1 MSGSA
6 AAPRRAGGGGA
17 RSRQRGSKRLGL
29 FTRLVRYDDGQ
40 SAAEVYADALE
51 QIESAERLGYDTA
64 WVAQHH
70 IDPAEGGLPSPLV
83 FLANAAARFDRIRLG
98 TAIVTLGLEDPIRVA
113 EDAAV
118 LDTLSG
124 GRLELGFGSG
134 GSKSSF
140 ELFGV
145 APEDKQR
152 VYAEKLAAIT
162 AALDG
167 AELVPGRPLHP
178 PVPTL
183 RERTWQ
189 ASFSVSGAERA
200 GAAGAGLLLSRTQP
214 RDPDVPLDVVQAD
227 LIRAYL
233 DALPAAATPRI
244 GASRSVFV
252 ADDHDEAQ
260 RWAHRGAL
268 RFLDHLRT
276 AGITGMA
283 STVDEVLRDSYIG
296 TPDQVAAQLSADTA
310 VTAAT
315 DLIVQIHPIDPD
327 QPAALRS
334 IELLATKVV
343 PQLDRLLTERVH
355 P

>member
-1 MSGSA
+1 MSHE
-6 AAPRRAGGGGA
+6 RAH
-17 RSRQRGSKRLGL
+17 RKRLGL
-29 FTRLVRYDDGQ
+29 FTRLVRYDDDQ
-40 SAAEVYADALE
+40 SAGQVYADALE
-51 QIESAERLGYDTA
+51 QIGLAERLGFATA

-70 IDPAEGGLPSPLV
+70 LDPAEGGLPSPLV
-83 FLANAAARFDRIRLG
+83 FLAHAAARFDRIRLG

-140 ELFGV
+140 ELFGI

-152 VYAEKLAAIT
+152 VYAAKLAAIT

-167 AELVPGRPLHP
+167 AELIRGRPLHP

-189 ASFSVSGAERA
+189 ASFSVSGAARA
-200 GAAGAGLLLSRTQP
+200 GAAGVGLLLSRTQP
-214 RDPDVPLDVVQAD
+214 RDPHVPLDQVQAD
-227 LIRAYL
+227 LISAYL
-233 DALPAAATPRI
+233 EALPAGSTPRI

-268 RFLDHLRT
+268 RFLEHLRT
-276 AGITGMA
+276 EGIPDLA
-283 STVDEVLRDSYIG
+283 ATVDEVLRDSYIG
-296 TPDQVAAQLSADTA
+296 TPDEVAAQLAADSA

-327 QPAALRS
+327 QPTALRS
-334 IELLATKVV
+334 IELLANKVV
-343 PQLDRLLTERVH
+343 PQLDRLLNERGSA
-355 P
+355 

>member
-1 MSGSA
+1 MTV
-6 AAPRRAGGGGA
+6 R
-17 RSRQRGSKRLGL
+17 KRLGL
-29 FTRLVRYDDGQ
+29 FTRLVRYDHEQ
-40 SAAEVYADALE
+40 SAGQVYADALA
-51 QIESAERLGYDTA
+51 QIGLAERLGFDTA

-70 IDPAEGGLPSPLV
+70 VDPAEGGLPSPLV
-83 FLANAAARFDRIRLG
+83 FLANAAARFDRIGLG

-140 ELFGV
+140 ALFDI

-152 VYAEKLAAIT
+152 VYAQKLAAIT
-162 AALDG
+162 AALAG
-167 AELVPGRPLHP
+167 ADLVPGRPLHP
-178 PVPTL
+178 PVPSL

-189 ASFSVSGAERA
+189 ASFSAAGAERA
-200 GAAGAGLLLSRTQP
+200 GTAGAGLLLSRTQP
-214 RDPDVPLDVVQAD
+214 RDPDVPLDEIQAD

-233 DALPAAATPRI
+233 AALPANATPRI

-252 ADDHDEAQ
+252 ADDHGEAQ
-260 RWAHRGAL
+260 RWAQRGAL

-276 AGITGMA
+276 AGISDLA
-283 STVDEVLRDSYIG
+283 STVDEVLRDSYVG
-296 TPDQVAAQLSADTA
+296 TPDEVAAQLSADSA

-327 QPAALRS
+327 QRAALRS
-334 IELLATKVV
+334 IELFATEVA
-343 PQLDRLLTERVH
+343 PQLDRLTERG
-355 P
+355 PA